1 MNLIFIFVFFIS
13 INFNLINSN
22 QIRKRRQANLEPSL
36 NGSIP
41 FGIAQ
46 FNRVG
51 VIPIGTPPK
60 NFTLALNLQSSA
72 FWVVDNNA
80 DFPWTKTKYNNNTSK
95 FSIPTGR
102 NVTYT
107 DGKSGPMFMDNIT
120 IGDLR
125 LPVMRLV
132 SIISYPKMPTEFQF
146 TPLEGVFG
154 LAPPLKMIDPC
165 KASPLVSIMSV
176 VDHPIVTITQYSVT
190 VGDSNIGKLTF
201 GAENYDDCVDEYDYV
216 LLAEEGQ
223 WSVKILSVKVDDAKL
238 NVTLSPMLKIMDQAL
253 YMYGPKA
260 QLDELANMLGAEVP
274 DDVGDFYLLNQTA
287 CDNMDQ
293 MPTITI
299 RFGEEGKDTSKTVL
313 KPEHY
318 MEVSPIGECRLLFM
332 TNEVM
337 QYDNNYWVMGQQFL
351 VNRCVSVHFRKGRMG
366 FAQGREIDQTD
377 NQTENSEDDQDIDL
391 KEIANKFDDVRIN
404 QFTGI

>member
-1 MNLIFIFVFFIS
+1 MNLIFIFLFFIS

-125 LPVMRLV
+125 LPVMRFV

-216 LLAEEGQ
+216 PLAEEGQ

-260 QLDELANMLGAEVP
+260 QLDELAKMLGAEVP

-293 MPTITI
+293 MPKITI

-337 QYDNNYWVMGQQFL
+337 QYDNDYWVMGQQFL

-366 FAQGREIDQTD
+366 FAQGREIDETD
-377 NQTENSEDDQDIDL
+377 NQTEISEDDQNTDL
-391 KEIANKFDDVRIN
+391 NDVVNKFEDVRIK
-404 QFTGI
+404 QFIGM